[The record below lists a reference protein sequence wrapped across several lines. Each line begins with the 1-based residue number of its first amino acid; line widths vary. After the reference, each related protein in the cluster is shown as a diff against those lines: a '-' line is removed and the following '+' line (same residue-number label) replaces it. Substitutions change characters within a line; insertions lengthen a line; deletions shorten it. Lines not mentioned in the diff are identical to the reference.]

1 MKNEGWRTI
10 KLDRQHPYEKFRS
23 EMLPALKSKQ
33 EEFQL
38 LGYPEV
44 QGNDIW
50 MYLTNKKWKKP
61 NPDIRAYE
69 IFQDIMSVK
78 VAHYM
83 NYATIEALK
92 EGEAMKKNMASG
104 LEEFKDLFS

>member
-1 MKNEGWRTI
+1 M
-10 KLDRQHPYEKFRS
+10 DRQHPYEKFRS
-23 EMLPALKSKQ
+23 EMLPALKSKK

>member
-1 MKNEGWRTI
+1 M
-10 KLDRQHPYEKFRS
+10 KLDKQHPYEKFRS
-23 EMLPALKSKQ
+23 EMLPALESKQ

-44 QGNDIW
+44 EGKDIW
-50 MYLTNKKWKKP
+50 MYLINKKWKKP
-61 NPDIRAYE
+61 NFEIRAYE

-78 VAHYM
+78 VAHFM
-83 NYATIEALK
+83 NYVTIEALK
-92 EGEAMKKNMASG
+92 EGEAMKASMASG